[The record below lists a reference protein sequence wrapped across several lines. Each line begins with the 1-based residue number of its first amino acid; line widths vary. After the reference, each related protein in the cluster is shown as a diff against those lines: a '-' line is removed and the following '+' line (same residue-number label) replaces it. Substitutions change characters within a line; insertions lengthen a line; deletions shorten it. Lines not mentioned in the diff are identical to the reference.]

1 MTPLPSLTRTTSFPL
16 SIAAL
21 STLVGLVLVSAL
33 CIICKRKRRKKKTLC
48 SDGVMMVDVTL
59 LRQTQ
64 LRSLSKSDTKLHEL
78 QSIRFKE
85 TNRRPLSMDYHYPS
99 PLDRSGGQQGLS
111 NHIPQKRVLP
121 KIPHAGLRGDW
132 RSPNRI
138 YSNLKPNPDLKP
150 QESVAGNSEAVTA
163 STDANP
169 EPPPSASRCDENTAA
184 ITAEYACVKKLRKC
198 IPGELPDQGQ
208 HKGPET
214 TLKDISSLVRDPQ
227 TPPPKGL
234 IVKLEEM
241 YSTVCKHGKNKSLNP
256 ASPVPENAILERDAH
271 IAKVETHAAIPHQ
284 QPGKERAGPSS
295 TVQLEH
301 EEPAYETIDLPW
313 AKKGKEDNTERKCHT
328 ENLYESISEAKEAH
342 VPGRTRTLKS
352 LNGLEVY
359 LTGL

>member
-1 MTPLPSLTRTTSFPL
+1 MTPVPSLTQETTCYL
-16 SIAAL
+16 TIAAL
-21 STLVGLVLVSAL
+21 STLLGLLLMSAL

-48 SDGVMMVDVTL
+48 SDGVLVVDVSL

-78 QSIRFKE
+78 QSIRLKE
-85 TNRRPLSMDYHYPS
+85 TNRRPLSMDYHYSS

-132 RSPNRI
+132 RSPNQI
-138 YSNLKPNPDLKP
+138 YSHLKPNSDPKP
-150 QESVAGNSEAVTA
+150 QEIVAGNYEAVTA
-163 STDANP
+163 SAETNP
-169 EPPPSASRCDENTAA
+169 EPPPSASGCNENTAA
-184 ITAEYACVKKLRKC
+184 ITAEYACVKKLRKTT
-198 IPGELPDQGQ
+198 PAELLDQAE
-208 HKGPET
+208 HKD
-214 TLKDISSLVRDPQ
+214 LQDSSSLVRDPQ
-227 TPPPKGL
+227 APPAMGR

-241 YSTVCKHGKNKSLNP
+241 YSTVCKLGKKKPQYP
-256 ASPVPENAILERDAH
+256 AAIVSENAILEKDAH
-271 IAKVETHAAIPHQ
+271 IAKVKTQAAIPTQ
-284 QPGKERAGPSS
+284 QPSEERAGPSS
-295 TVQLEH
+295 TAQLVE

-313 AKKGKEDNTERKCHT
+313 ATKGKEGNAERNFQA
-328 ENLYESISEAKEAH
+328 ENLYESINEAKEAH